1 MRRRAFNTEN
11 SPVPDVTGAKL
22 RSHVLEGREPG
33 RDLDLFDYV
42 VFSVGRGFIS
52 PVICLIV
59 GGDKL
64 HGNRFY
70 SSFGLFLFGLNSA
83 RHSRCTLNS

>member
-1 MRRRAFNTEN
+1 MHRRAFNKEN

-22 RSHVLEGREPG
+22 RNPVLEGR
-33 RDLDLFDYV
+33 DLDPFDYV

-70 SSFGLFLFGLNSA
+70 SSFGLFLLGLNSA